1 MIPVSTVAPSP
12 DPASPLRS
20 VSAVATRCRWRI
32 CALLFFATTI
42 NYIDRQV
49 FSLLAP
55 DLQKSIGW
63 NEQQYA
69 YIIMAFQGAY
79 AIGLLV
85 MGRIM
90 DWLGTRRGYALVI
103 SWWSLAAAGHAL
115 VSSALGFGVA
125 RFFLG
130 LGESGNFPAA
140 IKTVAE
146 WFPRKERAL
155 ATGIFNAGANIGAVI
170 GPIMVPFVAIHYG
183 WRAAFIATSLF
194 SATWLACWLFYYR
207 RPEDHRGCST
217 AEMAYIRSDPPD
229 TTAPMSWRQ
238 MMGMRQ
244 TWAFVIGKML
254 TDPIW
259 WFYLYWLP
267 KFFNSRYGLT
277 LDKIGP
283 PLVIV
288 YLAADFGSIGGGWL
302 SSFLIS
308 RGWSVNKGR
317 KVAMLVCAVCVV
329 PIVTVAQSANV
340 WYAVTV
346 LSLATAAHQGW
357 SANVFTLASDMFPK
371 KAVGSVVGVGGMG
384 GSVAGLV
391 LSYTAGYILEATHS
405 YIPLFLMAGTF
416 YLIALGIMQLL
427 VPKLDPVR

>member
-1 MIPVSTVAPSP
+1 MYSVSTLAPA
-12 DPASPLRS
+12 PATS
-20 VSAVATRCRWRI
+20 VMTSWRWRI

-55 DLQKSIGW
+55 ELQKSIGW
-63 NEQQYA
+63 NEKQYG
-69 YIIMAFQGAY
+69 YIITAFQGAY

-85 MGRIM
+85 MGRLM
-90 DWLGTRRGYALVI
+90 DWIGTRRGYAVVI
-103 SWWSLAAAGHAL
+103 SWWSLAAAGHSL
-115 VSSALGFGVA
+115 VHSAFGFGVA

-183 WRAAFIATSLF
+183 WRGAFIATSIF
-194 SATWLACWLFYYR
+194 SSIWLVCWLIFYR
-207 RPEDHRGCST
+207 RPEDHPGCSP
-217 AEMAYIRSDPPD
+217 AELAYIRSDPPD
-229 TTAPMSWRQ
+229 TDEPVSWGQ
-238 MMGMRQ
+238 LLGFRQ
-244 TWAFVIGKML
+244 TWAFILSKLL

-288 YLAADFGSIGGGWL
+288 YLAADLGSIGGGWL
-302 SSFLIS
+302 SSFLIA

-317 KVAMLVCAVCVV
+317 KAALLLCAICVV
-329 PIVTVAQSANV
+329 PIVTVAQSSNV
-340 WYAVTV
+340 WYAVGV

-357 SANVFTLASDMFPK
+357 SANIFTTVSDMFPR
-371 KAVGSVVGVGGMG
+371 KAVGSVVGLGGTAGSIGGM
-384 GSVAGLV
+384 VVATLAGL
-391 LSYTAGYILEATHS
+391 ILDATHS
-405 YIPLFLMAGTF
+405 YVPLFVMAGTL
-416 YLIALGIMQLL
+416 YLVAFGLMQILA
-427 VPKLDPVR
+427 PKLEPVR

>member
-1 MIPVSTVAPSP
+1 MMIPVSTTVSTA
-12 DPASPLRS
+12 
-20 VSAVATRCRWRI
+20 SAVLTRCRWRI

-63 NEQQYA
+63 NEEQYS
-69 YIIMAFQGAY
+69 YIIVAFQGAY

-85 MGRIM
+85 MGRVM

-115 VSSALGFGVA
+115 VSSAFGFGVA
-125 RFFLG
+125 RFLLG

-170 GPIMVPFVAIHYG
+170 GPIMVPFVALRFG
-183 WRAAFIATSLF
+183 WRGAFVATSIF
-194 SATWLACWLFYYR
+194 SSTWLICWLLYYR
-207 RPEDHRGCST
+207 RPEDHPGCSP

-229 TTAPMSWRQ
+229 TTAPVSWQR
-238 MMGMRQ
+238 MLRLRQ
-244 TWAFVIGKML
+244 TWAFIIGKML

-277 LDKIGP
+277 LDKLGP

-302 SSFLIS
+302 SSFLIA
-308 RGWSVNKGR
+308 RGWSVNRGR
-317 KVAMLVCAVCVV
+317 KTALLVCALCVV

-340 WYAVTV
+340 WYAVAV

-357 SANVFTLASDMFPK
+357 SANIFTIVSDMFPK
-371 KAVGSVVGVGGMG
+371 KAVGTVVGIGGMAGSIG
-384 GSVAGLV
+384 GMVVSTAAGF
-391 LSYTAGYILEATHS
+391 ILQTTHS
-405 YIPLFLMAGTF
+405 YVPLFVLAGTL
-416 YLIALGIMQLL
+416 YLVAFGIMQLL
-427 VPKLDPVR
+427 APRLEPVR